1 MKSKDL
7 ARSNGLDPQWFDHW
21 INQSK
26 YRFKTGVLGGIDLE
40 EGQNF
45 EEMVYE
51 FRAWAE
57 EQRKAAEQAQA
68 EEQAA
73 MQEKHKALAGI
84 LITSGFNF
92 DGHTITK
99 YSGYISGD
107 DVVQIPRGQGGFWN
121 GGATDVGAALMNSL
135 VGLRRNAL
143 NELKEAALALGCNAV
158 IGVDFDYLTL
168 DPETVNSQGGTLY
181 MPYVFGVTA
190 NGNAVVI
197 EENRPSA

>member
-7 ARSNGLDPQWFDHW
+7 ARSNGLDQQWFDHW
-21 INQSK
+21 ISQSN
-26 YRFKTGVLGGIDLE
+26 YRFTRGVLGGIDLE

-45 EEMVYE
+45 EEMVYG
-51 FRAWAE
+51 FRTWAE
-57 EQRKAAEQAQA
+57 EQRVAAEQAQA

-107 DVVQIPRGQGGFWN
+107 DVVQIARGQGGFWN

-197 EENRPSA
+197 EPNR